1 MIKSLA
7 ADIMRA
13 IEDNSLVLPTLP
25 EIALRI
31 RKCELDPNLDII
43 GLARIIEQDPA
54 TTAQLLRIAN
64 SPLVR
69 REVKVADLSK
79 AISLLGMSYCSKVAI
94 SYSTRQLFNS
104 KNSSSKN
111 IMREIW
117 QHSLNVACH
126 CYVLANKTGLVP
138 EEAFLAGLL
147 HKIGALPII
156 AMSDKEKEYSLDE
169 LHKTINDVHP
179 MLGEKILSHWQ
190 FPRSIIDV
198 PQSYLDQN
206 RYINNIDLCDL
217 VSIANNH
224 ICNEEDFVPWENISS
239 LSRIGWNYS
248 TIKDEFKNLSVEIE
262 LAHAV
267 FEFKPL

>member
-1 MIKSLA
+1 MKSLA

-31 RKCELDPNLDII
+31 RKCELDPNLDVL

-79 AISLLGMSYCSKVAI
+79 AISLLGMSYCAKVAI

-104 KNSSSKN
+104 NNPSSEDK
-111 IMREIW
+111 MREIW

-126 CYVLANKTGLVP
+126 GYVLANKTGLVP

-156 AMSDKEKEYSLDE
+156 AMSDKQSGYSLTE
-169 LHKTINDVHP
+169 LNKTIDNIHP
-179 MLGEKILSHWQ
+179 MLGESILSHWQ
-190 FPRSIIDV
+190 FPRSISDV
-198 PQSYLDQN
+198 PQNYQDQN
-206 RYINNIDLCDL
+206 RYINKIDLCDL
-217 VSIANNH
+217 ISIANNRV
-224 ICNEEDFVPWENISS
+224 CDEEDFIPWENISS
-239 LSRIGWNYS
+239 LVRIGWHSS
-248 TIKDEFKNLSVEIE
+248 TVDSEFNNLSAEIE
-262 LAHAV
+262 LAHDV
-267 FEFKPL
+267 FEFKAL

>member
-1 MIKSLA
+1 MKSLA

-31 RKCELDPNLDII
+31 RKCELDPNLDIM
-43 GLARIIEQDPA
+43 GLARVIEQDPA

-69 REVKVADLSK
+69 REVKIADLSK
-79 AISLLGMSYCSKVAI
+79 AISLLGMSYCAKVAI

-104 KNSSSKN
+104 KNPSSEDK
-111 IMREIW
+111 MREIW

-156 AMSDKEKEYSLDE
+156 AMSDKQSGYSLVE
-169 LHKTINDVHP
+169 LNKTINDIHP
-179 MLGEKILSHWQ
+179 MLGESILSHWQ
-190 FPRSIIDV
+190 FPRSIADV
-198 PQSYLDQN
+198 PQNYRNKD
-206 RYINNIDLCDL
+206 RYSNKIDLCDL
-217 VSIANNH
+217 VSIANNRV
-224 ICNEEDFVPWENISS
+224 CNKKDFIPWENISS
-239 LSRIGWNYS
+239 LTRIGWHSS
-248 TIKDEFKNLSVEIE
+248 TIDSEFKNLSAEIE
-262 LAHAV
+262 LAHDV
-267 FEFKPL
+267 FEFKAQ

>member
-1 MIKSLA
+1 MKSLA

-13 IEDNSLVLPTLP
+13 IEADTLVLPTLP
-25 EIALRI
+25 EVALRI
-31 RKCELDPNLDII
+31 RKCELDPNLEVM

-79 AISLLGMSYCSKVAI
+79 AISLLGMSYCAKVAI
-94 SYSTRQLFNS
+94 SYSTRQLFKS
-104 KNSSSKN
+104 KNASSEDK
-111 IMREIW
+111 MREIW
-117 QHSLNVACH
+117 QHSLNIACH

-147 HKIGALPII
+147 HKIGTLPII
-156 AMSDKEKEYSLDE
+156 AMSDKDSSYSLSE
-169 LHKTINDVHP
+169 LNKTLDDIHP

-190 FPRSIIDV
+190 FPRSITDI
-198 PQSYLDQN
+198 PQNYTDHN
-206 RYINNIDLCDL
+206 RYANKIDLCDL
-217 VSIANNH
+217 VSIANNKV
-224 ICNEEDFVPWENISS
+224 CNEDEFVPWENFSA
-239 LSRIGWNYS
+239 LTRIGWHSPNVDS
-248 TIKDEFKNLSVEIE
+248 EFNNLSAEIE

-267 FEFKPL
+267 FEFKAQ

>member
-1 MIKSLA
+1 MKSLA

-13 IEDNSLVLPTLP
+13 IENNSLVLPTLP

-69 REVKVADLSK
+69 REIKVADLSK

-104 KNSSSKN
+104 KNSSSEDK
-111 IMREIW
+111 MRDIW

-156 AMSDKEKEYSLDE
+156 AMSDKQSGYSLDE
-169 LHKTINDVHP
+169 LNKTINDIHP
-179 MLGEKILSHWQ
+179 MLGESILNHWQ
-190 FPRSIIDV
+190 FPRSIADV
-198 PQSYLDQN
+198 PQNYRDQN
-206 RYINNIDLCDL
+206 RYTSKIDLCDL
-217 VSIANNH
+217 VSIANNR
-224 ICNEEDFVPWENISS
+224 ICTGEEFISWEDFSS
-239 LSRIGWNYS
+239 LTRIGWHSS
-248 TIKDEFKNLSVEIE
+248 TVNSEFNNLSADIE

-267 FEFKPL
+267 FEFKAP